1 MSAAPIFV
9 LSAARSGSTLLR
21 RALDAHPEVACPPE
35 ANLAAAFESI
45 HFAAHAVAADDAD
58 GCEIADELCR
68 ELAERTLGRFA
79 REAAKSRW
87 CEKSLHSL
95 DNPEI
100 LVHVFPDAQFLWLFR
115 QCTDTI
121 ASAVESCPWGYGA
134 AGFHGSYGFEEYVQR
149 SPANFVYAVAAYWAD
164 KAEAALRFEAAHPD
178 RCRRLRYEDL
188 VRAPA
193 KTLGGVFDW
202 LGLGW
207 SDEYAD
213 PARIL
218 GGRRTSEMPGDY
230 KIRYTTGFETSSTG
244 RGWTVPIDLIHPS
257 VRERIDRIGAEL
269 GYSRL
274 SGDVDERSSFRLA
287 EASAAPEAPRV
298 RELLER
304 SLAAR
309 QNGRGDGTLALVL
322 VDGDRPW
329 TIDFAR
335 GELEDAD
342 GRPTDC
348 TILSDAETL
357 LAIAR
362 GSANA
367 GVALRRGAL
376 RLAGPELTWDEAESY
391 VDALS
396 RLLRG

>member
-1 MSAAPIFV
+1 V
-9 LSAARSGSTLLR
+9 
-21 RALDAHPEVACPPE
+21 
-35 ANLAAAFESI
+35 
-45 HFAAHAVAADDAD
+45 D
-58 GCEIADELCR
+58 G
-68 ELAERTLGRFA
+68 
-79 REAAKSRW
+79 
-87 CEKSLHSL
+87 
-95 DNPEI
+95 
-100 LVHVFPDAQFLWLFR
+100 
-115 QCTDTI
+115 
-121 ASAVESCPWGYGA
+121 
-134 AGFHGSYGFEEYVQR
+134 
-149 SPANFVYAVAAYWAD
+149 
-164 KAEAALRFEAAHPD
+164 PD
-178 RCRRLRYEDL
+178 R
-188 VRAPA
+188 P
-193 KTLGGVFDW
+193 
-202 LGLGW
+202 
-207 SDEYAD
+207 D
-213 PARIL
+213 P
-218 GGRRTSEMPGDY
+218 
-230 KIRYTTGFETSSTG
+230 
-244 RGWTVPIDLIHPS
+244 
-257 VRERIDRIGAEL
+257 L